1 MNKNNTASAAGL
13 QLLGL
18 EAAIKESTVH
28 LMSMAANDPEWWAQ
42 ALPLL
47 AKEAVSACQTHLR
60 QMNDSTFEDLLSDT
74 PEITSGSAF
83 TPLEALC
90 WLMSLCEFDR
100 LCVGVLPR
108 AVIDEVGLQW
118 RVAALHW
125 LA

>member
-1 MNKNNTASAAGL
+1 MNKYNTASAAGL

-28 LMSMAANDPEWWAQ
+28 LLSLAANDPQWWAQ

-47 AKEAVSACQTHLR
+47 AKEAVSTCQSHLR
-60 QMNDSTFEDLLSDT
+60 QMNDSTFENLLDETAELSSDAT
-74 PEITSGSAF
+74 L
-83 TPLEALC
+83 TPLQALC
-90 WLMSLCEFDR
+90 WLMSLCELDR

-108 AVIDEVGLQW
+108 SMIDEVGLQW
-118 RVAALHW
+118 RVLALHW